1 VQIAMSERRT
11 SGVTLDASLQL
22 GELVMEIEAN
32 PPAIHSSIGPSP
44 AFFRMADVLRITALS
59 RATLYRRIAGGKF
72 PPPVHLGGRACGW
85 PRASLQRWIEDPDG
99 YVEETAK
106 PQQGIELR
114 DIRGAT
120 RRTGRAG

>member
-1 VQIAMSERRT
+1 
-11 SGVTLDASLQL
+11 
-22 GELVMEIEAN
+22 MEIEAN
-32 PPAIHSSIGPSP
+32 RPGIRPSTGVSP

-85 PRASLQRWIEDPDG
+85 PRASLQRWIDDPDG

-106 PQQGIELR
+106 PEQGIEMCDSKR
-114 DIRGAT
+114 AARRG
-120 RRTGRAG
+120 G